1 MLSRYSL
8 SPSALD
14 LLLQMLQHDRHARPT
29 IKEALKHQF
38 NNDGYEIEKAFL
50 GCVKGF
56 ESKDLT
62 KVGPV
67 ELDAIVSKRWRIRS
81 FL

>member
-1 MLSRYSL
+1 MM
-8 SPSALD
+8 A
-14 LLLQMLQHDRHARPT
+14 M
-29 IKEALKHQF
+29 K
-38 NNDGYEIEKAFL
+38 IEKAFL
-50 GCVKGF
+50 GFVKGL

-62 KVGPV
+62 EVGPV